1 MTENPNDSSST
12 ANTTTVKRYAPPNQR
27 NRPLSRRR
35 SGGDRFERMN
45 NRSAND
51 GENNQVPASR
61 NVPIADHGYAL
72 GSNIVNEN
80 PQAALIPLQGCC
92 KSEACEL
99 LNDRWKAAITA
110 CYDPSIDF
118 TEKPVMYSRTGASAW
133 GQLGQFRLPHQL
145 MSRIDNAGP
154 PGSQMDFLSE
164 LQRAIRDA
172 NASSEP

>member
-1 MTENPNDSSST
+1 MSENPNDSSST

-27 NRPLSRRR
+27 NRSLGRRR

-51 GENNQVPASR
+51 GENNQVPTSR
-61 NVPIADHGYAL
+61 NVPIADHGHAL

-80 PQAALIPLQGCC
+80 PQTALIPLQGCC

-99 LNDRWKAAITA
+99 LNDRWIAARNA
-110 CYDPSIDF
+110 CNDPSIDF

-133 GQLGQFRLPHQL
+133 GQFRPPHQL
-145 MSRIDNAGP
+145 MSRTGNAGP
-154 PGSQMDFLSE
+154 LGSQMDFLTE